1 MARAVRAKEK
11 KQTKKSVTDDVYV
24 AHSVQRMYNKTA
36 PVLIVESVVFMVLG
50 ILMLVN
56 PLGFL
61 SMITFVF
68 GCALILIGF
77 YRMVS
82 GFIVSHE
89 TGGGWPDVLSGLISV
104 IIGVLFLIF
113 PLGSMVG
120 LVYLFVVLFVFMA
133 WRALVFAINMARVR
147 FGNYVFNLVMAI
159 ALFCVSVWLLFYPT
173 AGATAVVIYV
183 AVILMMYAVANLY
196 MYWVLRR
203 LKRDIVG

>member
-1 MARAVRAKEK
+1 MARTVRAKEK
-11 KQTKKSVTDDVYV
+11 KQTKKSVADDAYV
-24 AHSVQRMYNKTA
+24 AHSVQRMYSKTA

-61 SMITFVF
+61 STITFVF
-68 GCALILIGF
+68 GCVLILIGF
-77 YRMVS
+77 YRTVS

-173 AGATAVVIYV
+173 AGAAAVVIYV